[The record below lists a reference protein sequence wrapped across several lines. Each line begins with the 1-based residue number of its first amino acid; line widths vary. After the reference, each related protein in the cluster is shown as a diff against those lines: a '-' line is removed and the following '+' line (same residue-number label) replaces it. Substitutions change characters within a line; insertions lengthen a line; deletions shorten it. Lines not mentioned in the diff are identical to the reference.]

1 MAYVCNKH
9 QWASMNV
16 LTKTVLEC
24 SGDVL
29 HHIPILNFWLALSLQ
44 VTRFSRLQRM
54 SRLARLVRLIQLS
67 PLDEWPHW
75 GWGGFTSSRSPVY
88 SLYVEGCLFS
98 QNLCSIAVAFLK
110 CHVGGF
116 LPQHTWTTVARGKY
130 VKTSSR
136 PDEIILRRCTA
147 KPPWRC
153 EDSIFR
159 LN

>member
-1 MAYVCNKH
+1 
-9 QWASMNV
+9 MNV

-29 HHIPILNFWLALSLQ
+29 HHFPILNFWLALSLQ

-98 QNLCSIAVAFLK
+98 QNLCSIAMAFLK

-136 PDEIILRRCTA
+136 PDEIILRRCTP

-153 EDSIFR
+153 EDAIFR